1 MVRVGINGIGRIGKL
16 VFRLIHHRDDMEVVV
31 VNDPMPLTTLMH
43 LLRYDSVHRAFGRAV
58 SACDDQT
65 VFRVNGHHVKKYS
78 HSQPHQIPWHE
89 HDVDVVIDASGRFL
103 TYNKLMGH
111 LQEGVKKVILS
122 CPPEEA
128 LDNMVVIGVNED
140 TIRPEHKIISNASC
154 TTNCIAPVIKLID
167 AEYGID
173 RAMMNT
179 VHPYTNSQNVLDGP
193 HSDLRRARC
202 ANDNIIPTTTS
213 AIKAI
218 KAIMP
223 HLKDRF
229 DGFATRVPV
238 SDGSF
243 VELTALLKKQVS
255 AEALNKL
262 MHEAAGNEMKG
273 ILDYC
278 DDPVVSTDIIG
289 DPHSAIFD
297 ALSTKVLGGNMIQ
310 ILVWYDNEFGY
321 SNRIV
326 DLIDLVMKD
335 DIS

>member
-1 MVRVGINGIGRIGKL
+1 MIRVGINGIGRIGKL
-16 VFRLIHHRDDMEVVV
+16 VFRMIHHRNDMEVVV
-31 VNDPMPLTTLMH
+31 VNDLMPMVTLIH

-58 SACDDQT
+58 SVSDDPT
-65 VFRVNGHHVKKYS
+65 VFRVNGHTVKKYA
-78 HSQPHQIPWHE
+78 HSQPHHIPWHE
-89 HDVDVVIDASGRFL
+89 YDVNVVIDASGRFL

-111 LQEGVKKVILS
+111 LQQGVKKVILS
-122 CPPEEA
+122 CPPEEP
-128 LDNMVVIGVNED
+128 LDSMVVLGVNEH
-140 TIRPEHKIISNASC
+140 TLKPEDKIISNASC
-154 TTNCIAPVIKLID
+154 TTNCIAPVLKLID
-167 AEYGID
+167 EKFGID

-202 ANDNIIPTTTS
+202 ANENIIPTTTS
-213 AIKAI
+213 AIKAVQT
-218 KAIMP
+218 IMP

-243 VELTALLKKQVS
+243 VELTALLKQPVCV
-255 AEALNKL
+255 EALNQMML
-262 MHEAAGNEMKG
+262 DAANGEMKG
-273 ILDYC
+273 IVAYC

-326 DLIDLVMKD
+326 ELIDLVMKD
-335 DIS
+335 N